1 MFDTRWRLIV
11 RDAWRHRARTLLVV
25 LAVALGLTGAG
36 AVLDAWAVVHS
47 ATQTSYAAS
56 HPVAATLQL
65 DALDAALL
73 ARVRQMPGVQAVR
86 ARRTMMGTLQASGER
101 KTLLLH
107 ALDDYARPDIG
118 RLQDV
123 HGAWPPAPGAIM
135 IERSSLGYAGAEVGG
150 DAMVVVGDRAPVAL
164 KVAGLVRDVSV
175 APGWMEHLVYGYVS
189 QATLAGLGVTAGF
202 DELQFTVTDPA
213 PSQEAVR
220 QLAWRVK
227 ALAEG
232 QGRHV
237 RRIDVPVP
245 GQHIHAAQ
253 MESLTL
259 VQGAFGMLTLLVCA
273 SLMVNLIS
281 AMLAGRRRELG
292 VMKALGANERQL
304 AAQFLLFAAGLGVLA
319 VGVALPLAAWL
330 GRLYGGFQM
339 EMLNLPADRGSI
351 PPWALLVQAAVG
363 IGLPVLAAAWPVATA
378 CRQPVADI
386 LRDAGL
392 PPSTAGNRARRWLH
406 RVPLARPQL
415 LSLHNA
421 FRQRLRCWLSLL
433 ALAVAGATFVGASNL
448 RVAVRQSVDLIFDA
462 QRYDVSL
469 RVTTP
474 MPAQALVKAASAV
487 PGVSVAE
494 AWGRARAELANRDG
508 TLGNAFDV
516 LAVPVH
522 SRVLFPAVREGRRL
536 RDGEQDGVVIGSALL
551 KDNPGMQLGQRID
564 LLVDGKPLALRVVGV
579 VDSGPDAVAYTG
591 QAASAGWPDG
601 AAASLLL
608 VRADER
614 SVGGQR
620 ELLRRHGRVGP
631 AARRIAPGCGRP
643 PADGGQFSWHDGLG
657 DDRGRQHRPGD
668 HHERGR
674 DGAPARDR
682 RAARHRCAQP
692 RHFRHGA
699 AGGAGHGLA
708 RLAALAAAVGAGQR
722 GAGRR
727 VRAHH
732 VHRAHHARPRVQ
744 RRPAL
749 AAHGGR
755 GVAAGLCLAGV
766 AGHAHAG
773 GQGAA
778 VRVTSPA
785 TPVPASP
792 TSDGS

>member
-86 ARRTMMGTLQASGER
+86 ARRTVMGTLQASGER

-118 RLQDV
+118 RLQDAQ
-123 HGAWPPAPGAIM
+123 GAWPPAPGAIV

-150 DAMVVVGDRAPVAL
+150 DAMVVVDGRAPVAL

-189 QATLAGLGVTAGF
+189 QATLAGLGVAAGF

-227 ALAEG
+227 AVAEA

-245 GQHIHAAQ
+245 GRHIHAAQ

-259 VQGAFGMLTLLVCA
+259 VQGAFGVLTLLVCA

-448 RVAVRQSVDLIFDA
+448 RVAVKQSVDLMFDA

-474 MPAQALVKAASAV
+474 MPAQALLKAASAV

-522 SRVLFPAVREGRRL
+522 SRVLFPAVREGRWL

-551 KDNPGMQLGQRID
+551 KDNPGLQLGQRID
-564 LLVDGKPLALRVVGV
+564 LLVDGKPVALRVVGV

-614 SVGGQR
+614 SAGGQR
-620 ELLRRHGRVGP
+620 ELLRRLRTALVDVGATVASGRLQSESRQGVEDHLQMVVSFLGMMGWVMIVVGSIGL
-631 AARRIAPGCGRP
+631 ATTMSVAVMERRREIGVLRAIGARSRAIFGMVQLEGLVMALLGWLLSLPLSVP
-643 PADGGQFSWHDGLG
+643 VSVVLG
-657 DDRGRQHRPGD
+657 DAFGRIMFTVPTTLVP
-668 HHERGR
+668 ES
-674 DGAPARDR
+674 
-682 RAARHRCAQP
+682 
-692 RHFRHGA
+692 
-699 AGGAGHGLA
+699 GGVL
-708 RLAALAAAVGAGQR
+708 RWLLMVAAVSLLACAWPAWQAMR
-722 GAGRR
+722 MPVA
-727 VRAHH
+727 RAL
-732 VHRAHHARPRVQ
+732 Q
-744 RRPAL
+744 YE
-749 AAHGGR
+749 
-755 GVAAGLCLAGV
+755 
-766 AGHAHAG
+766 
-773 GQGAA
+773 
-778 VRVTSPA
+778 
-785 TPVPASP
+785 
-792 TSDGS
+792 